1 MWAEDVAGEEYGKLL
16 GAIEAGVPGT
26 TEVEDQPL

>member
-1 MWAEDVAGEEYGKLL
+1 MWAEDVAGEEYARLL
-16 GAIEAGVPGT
+16 DAIEDGIPGT

>member
-1 MWAEDVAGEEYGKLL
+1 MWAEDVAGEEYAKLL
-16 GAIEAGVPGT
+16 ESIEADVPGM